1 MDATGECLTSLV
13 FRCPEAWASR
23 IKAIHLTHGGILPG
37 LKPAIDMSTPL
48 WYVGAFLVT
57 GIITATLAM
66 EPLIGIGLVVV
77 GVFLWSFSWKVER
90 FFAAHFGLALVAL
103 MAVPILRLT
112 QADNSIRVGIAAA
125 LVATAVAVAVR
136 VRVAPPGALVGLA
149 IAFFTFGFIATS
161 TVADD
166 NEWLF
171 YGLELL
177 VAGTAIV
184 FASAAAKLKAWPIV
198 AKLLILVT
206 AAEAALAV
214 FEVFQL
220 SAPLWRG
227 GRILTDGT
235 STWMRNELVSGIP
248 RAQGTFGHPLPLAF
262 MLVLGALTILRTKAF
277 HPAIRF
283 ALFVLMG
290 AGVFVSGSR
299 NAVILFVALS
309 VLTLALPALLKRL
322 PIFILIG
329 LGGLAIAAPFLL
341 EQFEQIVTTGSVFH
355 RVGALESVER
365 LFGFRG
371 TLAVLIGDGSAATP
385 RLYSEGLLQN
395 DGLAAVDNQY
405 VLTFAQNGL
414 IGLALLLVMMI
425 VAFRRA
431 SGTVRV
437 LILAVAIT
445 GMIFDLFTWPVVGFT
460 VWFLIGAAF
469 AKIPEAGPE
478 QLPLADAATSD
489 RTTVPRLVADNAGRG
504 AGSGSRLPV
513 R

>member
-1 MDATGECLTSLV
+1 MGL
-13 FRCPEAWASR
+13 R
-23 IKAIHLTHGGILPG
+23 IKTGHPTHGGNLPG
-37 LKPAIDMSTPL
+37 LKPAIDRTTPL
-48 WYVGAFLVT
+48 WYVGAFLIAAVV
-57 GIITATLAM
+57 TATLAVQ
-66 EPLIGIGLVVV
+66 PLVGVALVGV
-77 GVFLWSFSWKVER
+77 GVFLWSFFWKVER

-112 QADNSIRVGIAAA
+112 QADNVLRVGIAAV
-125 LVATAVAVAVR
+125 LVATAVAVALR
-136 VRVAPPGALVGLA
+136 VRVAPPGALVGLT
-149 IAFFTFGFIATS
+149 IVFFILGFIATS
-161 TVADD
+161 AVPDD

-177 VAGTAIV
+177 VAGTAVV
-184 FASAAAKLKAWPIV
+184 FAAAAAKLKAWPIV
-198 AKLLILVT
+198 SKLLILAT

-214 FEVFQL
+214 FEVLQL

-262 MLVLGALTILRTKAF
+262 MLVLGTLTLLRTKAF

-290 AGVFVSGSR
+290 VGVFVSGSR
-299 NAVILFVALS
+299 NAIILFVLLS
-309 VLTLALPALLKRL
+309 VLTVALPRLLNRL
-322 PIFILIG
+322 TILFLLG

-355 RVGALESVER
+355 RVGALESVGR
-365 LFGFRG
+365 LFDYRG
-371 TLAVLIGDGSAATP
+371 TFAVLFGDGSAATP
-385 RLYSEGLLQN
+385 RLYSEGLLQS

-414 IGLALLLVMMI
+414 LGLALLVIMMI

-431 SGTVRV
+431 STTLRI
-437 LILAVAIT
+437 LLLAVAIT

-469 AKIPEAGPE
+469 ARMPETGPQE
-478 QLPLADAATSD
+478 PEPVAPDKELATLTS
-489 RTTVPRLVADNAGRG
+489 
-504 AGSGSRLPV
+504 
-513 R
+513 